1 MLKGIS
7 LGIGITL
14 GFIIVVLFLIALY
27 FLVTFLYKYSMQR
40 DFSAELFRIYHSE
53 LLRQERFEEISEINK
68 IIASFEKKERPKE
81 LLQKYKVDVDSY
93 FYWEPTYDGGERLV
107 FRHDKRIIKK
117 QAFLHNPKPNG

>member
-1 MLKGIS
+1 MLNGIS

-14 GFIIVVLFLIALY
+14 GFLIVVICLTALY
-27 FLVTFLYKYSMQR
+27 FLIAFLYKYSMQR
-40 DFSAELFRIYHSE
+40 DFSVELFRIYHSE
-53 LLRQERFEEISEINK
+53 LLRQERFEEIGEINK
-68 IIASFEKKERPKE
+68 IIAGFEKNERPKE

-117 QAFLHNPKPNG
+117 QSYKLNRQS